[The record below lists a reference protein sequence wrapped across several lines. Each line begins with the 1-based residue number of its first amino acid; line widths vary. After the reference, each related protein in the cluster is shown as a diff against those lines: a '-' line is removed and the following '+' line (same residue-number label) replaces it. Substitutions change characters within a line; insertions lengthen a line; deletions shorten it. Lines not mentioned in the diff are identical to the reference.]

1 MRVKTLKL
9 LVIVMSI
16 LLFYVFFFFNQTTAY
31 EMRIS
36 DWSSDVFSSDLALSA
51 VSFAGRFRRPVRHQ
65 GPPDAGAG
73 HGAAAGVLA
82 SGSRQGADGL
92 LPGTRREK
100 GLNMADIDVFNG
112 DADGICALTQQIGR
126 AHV

>member
-1 MRVKTLKL
+1 MFMLVCFLMIRRPPGSKRTDTL
-9 LVIVMSI
+9 
-16 LLFYVFFFFNQTTAY
+16 FPYTT
-31 EMRIS
+31 R
-36 DWSSDVFSSDLALSA
+36 FRSA
-51 VSFAGRFRRPVRHQ
+51 RSRGDDARSAGSYAGRFRRPVRHQ

-112 DADGICALTQQIGR
+112 DRKSTRLNSS
-126 AHV
+126 H